1 MSAIRI
7 TFLGAAGTVTGSKY
21 LIEYEKKKLLVDC
34 GLFQGHK
41 DLRLRNWRKLPVTP
55 SEIDAVILTHAHIDH
70 TGYLPRLVKDGFKGP
85 IYGTP
90 ATIEFTKILL
100 LDSAH
105 LQEEDA
111 AYFNKLGTSKHKP
124 ALPLY
129 DEQDAQKVLPLL
141 KAYPPIENFQV
152 LPGWN
157 LRQVVA
163 GHILGAMSL
172 LLEVGGR
179 LLTFSGDIGRYGVPI
194 LQDPGAVEIGDLLI
208 CESTYGD
215 RLHAADQGDAE
226 LAGAIKNSIARGGP
240 LIIPAFALGRTQH
253 LLYAISKL
261 ESEGKIPVVPVFV
274 DSPMAVEST
283 QIYRKYSEQ
292 FDSEALALMNRGK
305 DPLEPK
311 ALQFSKTKDQS
322 KRLNSLEGPR
332 IIISA
337 SGMATGGRVLH
348 HLKNWLPHPETTVLF
363 VGYQAAGSRGEIIQS
378 GEREVKIFGIN
389 VPVRAHVETISSLSA
404 HADKNEL
411 LRWAKSAHGTPRYTR
426 IVHGE
431 PAAISAFS
439 STLKTNLGWDACA
452 AEDLEVLEIN

>member
-194 LQDPGAVEIGDLLI
+194 LQDPGAVEIG
-208 CESTYGD
+208 
-215 RLHAADQGDAE
+215 
-226 LAGAIKNSIARGGP
+226 
-240 LIIPAFALGRTQH
+240 
-253 LLYAISKL
+253 
-261 ESEGKIPVVPVFV
+261 
-274 DSPMAVEST
+274 
-283 QIYRKYSEQ
+283 
-292 FDSEALALMNRGK
+292 
-305 DPLEPK
+305 
-311 ALQFSKTKDQS
+311 
-322 KRLNSLEGPR
+322 
-332 IIISA
+332 
-337 SGMATGGRVLH
+337 
-348 HLKNWLPHPETTVLF
+348 
-363 VGYQAAGSRGEIIQS
+363 
-378 GEREVKIFGIN
+378 
-389 VPVRAHVETISSLSA
+389 
-404 HADKNEL
+404 
-411 LRWAKSAHGTPRYTR
+411 
-426 IVHGE
+426 
-431 PAAISAFS
+431 
-439 STLKTNLGWDACA
+439 
-452 AEDLEVLEIN
+452 